1 MSSALNQ
8 KAPEFEAKCLH
19 NGKIN
24 TINIKDFE
32 DYYKV
37 LFFYPLDFTFICPTE
52 IHELISKQAEFE
64 KYNCK
69 VFTINTDSVYSHEAW
84 ANQPKSAGGLE
95 NIKDLYMVS
104 DYDKK
109 ICESYGTLDRTNKNE
124 SVSTRVTYILDKD
137 NVVKY
142 VSANIS
148 DIGRNIDEIIRMV
161 ASVNKVDL
169 LEEGEGLPCGWQ
181 PGGDT
186 LQKTHEGVIK
196 FLGE

>member
-8 KAPEFEAKCLH
+8 KAPEFEAKCYH
-19 NGKIN
+19 NGGIKN
-24 TINIKDFE
+24 VNIKDFD

-52 IHELISKQAEFE
+52 IHELIAKQSEFE

-95 NIKDLYMVS
+95 NIGDIHMIS

-109 ICESYGTLDRTNKNE
+109 ICESYGTLDRTNKHE
-124 SVSTRVTYILDKD
+124 SISSRVTYILDKE
-137 NVVKY
+137 NTVKY
-142 VSANIS
+142 VSANIR

-161 ASVNKVDL
+161 ACVNKADS
-169 LEEGEGLPCGWQ
+169 LEEGEVLPCGWQ
-181 PGGDT
+181 PGNET
-186 LQKTHEGVIK
+186 LEKTHSGVIK

>member
-8 KAPEFEAKCLH
+8 KAPEFEAKCYH
-19 NGKIN
+19 SGKIQN
-24 TINIKDFE
+24 INIKEFD

-37 LFFYPLDFTFICPTE
+37 LFFYPLDFSFVCPTE
-52 IHELISKQAEFE
+52 ISELINKQSEFE
-64 KYNCK
+64 KHNCK

-109 ICESYGTLDRTNKNE
+109 ICESYGTIDRTNKHE
-124 SVSTRVTYILDKD
+124 SISSRVTYILDKD
-137 NVVKY
+137 NIVKY
-142 VSANIS
+142 VSANIT
-148 DIGRNIDEIIRMV
+148 DVGRNIDEIIRMV
-161 ASVNKVDL
+161 ACINKVDA
-169 LEEGEGLPCGWQ
+169 LEEGEALPCGWQ
-181 PGGDT
+181 PNGEP
-186 LQKTHEGVIK
+186 LEKTHTGVIK

>member
-8 KAPEFEAKCLH
+8 KAPEFEAKCYH
-19 NGKIN
+19 DGKIN
-24 TINIKDFE
+24 TINIKEFE

-52 IHELISKQAEFE
+52 INELIAKQAEFE

-84 ANQPKSAGGLE
+84 ANQSKSTGGLE

-124 SVSTRVTYILDKD
+124 SVSSRVTYILDKD
-137 NVVKY
+137 NIVKY

-148 DIGRNIDEIIRMV
+148 DVGRNIDEIIRMV
-161 ASVNKVDL
+161 ASINKVDL
-169 LEEGEGLPCGWQ
+169 LEEGDALPCGWS

-186 LQKTHEGVIK
+186 LQKTHAGVIK